1 MSTTHSFFI
10 PDTEYLDDLSGLVTY
25 LGEKIAVGNVCIY
38 CDAEFR
44 TLDSVRRHMLD
55 KGHCKIAYDTDLQ
68 RLEVSDFYDFTT
80 SYPDAEKR
88 AAKIAERKRREE
100 EAENEEWEDM
110 SEDDGE
116 EADEVVEVS
125 DSEADS
131 DLDVEDYRARL
142 GDTPYELIL
151 PSGTKVSHRHV
162 QGHHRTSHAVTLRR
176 TRPGE
181 EAAAVA
187 ELRKSLGEK
196 NSSLVPT
203 KGGFGAF
210 GSGMQLIK
218 ARNPG
223 EAREAG
229 RHVRE
234 FRDVNRREQ
243 FKTKVAFRHNS
254 QKHFRDPLL
263 QVCVVDAFFSNR
275 EANNNPYL

>member
-1 MSTTHSFFI
+1 
-10 PDTEYLDDLSGLVTY
+10 
-25 LGEKIAVGNVCIY
+25 
-38 CDAEFR
+38 
-44 TLDSVRRHMLD
+44 
-55 KGHCKIAYDTDLQ
+55 
-68 RLEVSDFYDFTT
+68 
-80 SYPDAEKR
+80 
-88 AAKIAERKRREE
+88 
-100 EAENEEWEDM
+100 M

-187 ELRKSLGEK
+187 EIRKSLGEK

-275 EANNNPYL
+275 EANNNLYL